1 MFTRIVECHAKPG
14 KRDEFGNKLRN
25 EVVPILQKQAG
36 FVDVIGLTSEDD
48 ADRMLAISFWKSKED
63 AERYEHEHYHRI
75 VDIIKPLVKEDPR
88 VKTFNVETSTS
99 QRIAARKAA

>member
-1 MFTRIVECHAKPG
+1 MFTHIVECHVKPG

-48 ADRMLAISFWKSKED
+48 ADRTLAISFWKSKED
-63 AERYEHEHYHRI
+63 AERYEPEHYHRI